1 MSIKCDVVS
10 RKKEEPFLILRAT
23 ELNIVFFESKEA
35 ASQSTSQPNQKPP
48 KEEEEEEEEEAPWS
62 RLRSQELPNKKI
74 RRIGREF
81 KSLHLFLLE
90 FEIPVK

>member
-35 ASQSTSQPNQKPP
+35 ASQSTNQPNQKPP
-48 KEEEEEEEEEAPWS
+48 KEEEEEEAPWS

-74 RRIGREF
+74 RRRGREF